1 MRKIVLTAALAAASA
16 AAALP
21 AAAQENA
28 PFTGARVEALLG
40 YDNLQD
46 GGDGESDGRDGVT
59 YGALVGY
66 DVQAGGLVVGV
77 EGEATDSSVR
87 ARSNNNFEVGDQ
99 LRLDAG
105 RDLYVGG
112 RVGYVIS
119 PMAMIYA
126 KGGYT
131 NARIESRYSTTTT
144 TGGTTTTTTLTDK
157 NDLGGYRLGAGLE
170 YNISPSA
177 YVKGEYRYSHYG
189 DLDGIDIDLDRHQLM
204 AGVGIRF

>member
-1 MRKIVLTAALAAASA
+1 MRKFLIAAATAATALS
-16 AAALP
+16 ALP
-21 AAAQENA
+21 AAAQEIA
-28 PFTGARVEALLG
+28 PFTGARVEALVG

-46 GGDGESDGRDGVT
+46 GGDGESDGRDGVS

-66 DVQAGGLVVGV
+66 DFQVGGLVIGA

-87 ARSNNNFEVGDQ
+87 VRSRENFVAGDS

-112 RVGYVIS
+112 RVGYAIS
-119 PMAMIYA
+119 PLAMIYA

-131 NARIESRYSTTTT
+131 NARIESRYSTTSGNVTT
-144 TGGTTTTTTLTDK
+144 TVTDK
-157 NDLGGYRLGAGLE
+157 SDLDGYRVGAGLE
-170 YNISPSA
+170 YNITPSA

>member
-16 AAALP
+16 AALP
-21 AAAQENA
+21 AAAQDA

-40 YDNLQD
+40 YDNLKD
-46 GGDGESDGRDGVT
+46 GSDGETDGRDGVT

-87 ARSNNNFEVGDQ
+87 ARSFDNFQLGDQ

-119 PMAMIYA
+119 PQAMIYA

-131 NARIESRYSTTTT
+131 NARIESRYTTTTT
-144 TGGTTTTTTLTDK
+144 TGGTTTTTTLTDRD
-157 NDLGGYRLGAGLE
+157 DLGGYRLGAGLE
-170 YNISPSA
+170 YNITPSA

-189 DLDGIDIDLDRHQLM
+189 KLDGVDIDLDRHQLM